1 MIIDFAGGI
10 NESRVQ
16 EMINESLSFT
26 ASVINLTNAS
36 AEEIKTAFAN
46 PDGVLCL
53 ADYSGMTYFEQY
65 RRTVTNGNILVY
77 FYVVG
82 AEADSDYKRIY
93 DKVLSIQ
100 VTPSTGEVSISD
112 SNSRGWAPNIIY
124 DLDRM
129 NAAQR
134 KVLSDRLR
142 YPGVSAQVN
151 MHSFSVVWTYNGK
164 RYVYSTGAPF
174 AGGLNGYSLIGTSI
188 PDLYTTANPTVS
200 FCKVDISNEDISYQE
215 YTSNIVLTPVL

>member
-65 RRTVTNGNILVY
+65 RRTATNGNISVH

-82 AEADSDYKRIY
+82 AEADSAYNRIY
-93 DKVLSIQ
+93 DKILRITI
-100 VTPSTGEVSISD
+100 TPSTGNVSISD
-112 SNSRGWAPNIIY
+112 SNAIGWAPNIIY

-134 KVLSDRLR
+134 KVLSNRLR
-142 YPGVSAQVN
+142 YPGTALQSN
-151 MHSFSVVWTYNGK
+151 IHSFSVVWTYNDRHYTSIGLGVLLPQDVIIGIS
-164 RYVYSTGAPF
+164 YAGTGIMF
-174 AGGLNGYSLIGTSI
+174 CRVNIGTDGS
-188 PDLYTTANPTVS
+188 TE
-200 FCKVDISNEDISYQE
+200 FFE
-215 YTSNIVLTPVL
+215 YTSNIELTLVQE

>member
-36 AEEIKTAFAN
+36 TEEIKTAFAN

-65 RRTVTNGNILVY
+65 RRTATNGNISVH

-82 AEADSDYKRIY
+82 AEADSAYNRIY

-142 YPGVSAQVN
+142 YPGISAQVN
-151 MHSFSVVWTYNGK
+151 MHSFSVVWTYND
-164 RYVYSTGAPF
+164 RHY
-174 AGGLNGYSLIGTSI
+174 TSI
-188 PDLYTTANPTVS
+188 GLGATLPADVIIGISYAGTGIMFGRVDINTDGSTKFYEYTT
-200 FCKVDISNEDISYQE
+200 
-215 YTSNIVLTPVL
+215 NIELTLVQ